1 MQRCD
6 MPLQVVHA
14 ACACRNGYGVDPPG
28 QANMAI
34 CSGAVGQRYNALA
47 FTLEMPFKDT
57 NYSREPV
64 RVLPLLLPGAPSW
77 AAGPDVVCMT
87 MASPHP
93 GRF

>member
-1 MQRCD
+1 M
-6 MPLQVVHA
+6 
-14 ACACRNGYGVDPPG
+14 DPPG

-64 RVLPLLLPGAPSW
+64 RSCLCWLD
-77 AAGPDVVCMT
+77 AGFRI
-87 MASPHP
+87 SGFQIQHP
-93 GRF
+93 GFMGCHAVSCAMRFPPCDNARLASGF

>member
-1 MQRCD
+1 MT
-6 MPLQVVHA
+6 A
-14 ACACRNGYGVDPPG
+14 GCRNGYGVDPPG

-64 RVLPLLLPGAPSW
+64 RSCLCWPHAEGLGLQGLASWVNGVSRCVACHAFPSVRW
-77 AAGPDVVCMT
+77 STIGI
-87 MASPHP
+87 
-93 GRF
+93 